1 MHVYATRVD
10 LRTRLCICNSIHGF
24 APLGIHRRYS
34 ILSKKKNYHSV
45 LFKRQNSIP
54 FDIFLVQILQAGK
67 DM

>member
-10 LRTRLCICNSIHGF
+10 LRTRLYIYNSIHGF

-34 ILSKKKNYHSV
+34 ILSKKKIVIQYSSSAKIQY
-45 LFKRQNSIP
+45 LLTFFWYK
-54 FDIFLVQILQAGK
+54 FQAGK

>member
-10 LRTRLCICNSIHGF
+10 LRTRLYICNSIHGF

-34 ILSKKKNYHSV
+34 ILSKKNCHSV